1 MRRTRLSKCFRS
13 RGISHPGSPMPLYAS
28 KRQQFSKREKR
39 RRRKR
44 WPEVEQKACGN
55 LLNSTEATVPHIST
69 TLMPI
74 NISSARILHD
84 ANREAYTRSAKT
96 ADASMPNASETAGS
110 NARHLS
116 ATGESGISVGDVWFQ
131 CRWTMLSA
139 RCLLIACVS
148 N

>member
-1 MRRTRLSKCFRS
+1 
-13 RGISHPGSPMPLYAS
+13 MPLYAS
-28 KRQQFSKREKR
+28 KGSQFSKRKR
-39 RRRKR
+39 TRLAEFKS
-44 WPEVEQKACGN
+44 EVCGN

-96 ADASMPNASETAGS
+96 ADASMPNVSETAGS
-110 NARHLS
+110 NARHRS

-131 CRWTMLSA
+131 CPRPILPT
-139 RCLLIACVS
+139 RCLLRIARVS
-148 N
+148 KY